1 MKTMKKILILAATSL
16 IVLCSACACIKVSK
30 KRVKLSGV
38 VVQKDTALKPF
49 DLLMIN
55 GGIDVRFVKGD
66 SASIHVSGDSVLV
79 NNLSIDN
86 NGGKLKLTLQSNIFY
101 FGRNYDIDEHL
112 RITVTSD
119 KLPSINLS
127 GASELDV
134 VGSFATTGDVNIEVS
149 GASELKGVNITARNI
164 SIDLT
169 GSSEIGKSNISA
181 ENARIIL
188 SGASELDNTTMDVQK
203 STELKLSGASNADMN
218 GRFADAKIS
227 LSGASESELDG
238 SFGLVDLNIS
248 GASEIEMK
256 GTARNIIEK
265 TSGSS
270 SVRKNIS
277 IIK

>member
-1 MKTMKKILILAATSL
+1 MKKFLILAVTSL

-55 GGIDVRFVKGD
+55 GDIDVRFVKGD
-66 SASIHVSGDSVLV
+66 TPSIHISGDSVLV

-86 NGGKLKLTLQSNIFY
+86 NGGKLKLTLQNNIFY

-119 KLPSINLS
+119 KFPSINLS
-127 GASELDV
+127 SASELNV
-134 VGSFATTGDVNIEVS
+134 VGSFATTGDVNIKAS
-149 GASELKGVNITARNI
+149 GASELRGVDLTARNV

-169 GSSEIGKSNISA
+169 GASEMEKLNISA
-181 ENARIIL
+181 ETAKIVL
-188 SGASELDNTTMDVQK
+188 SGASELDHTNMDVQK
-203 STELKLSGASNADMN
+203 STMLNLSGSSSADMN

-248 GASEIEMK
+248 GASEIEIK

-265 TSGSS
+265 TSGAS
-270 SVRKNIS
+270 SVKKNIS